1 MPPQQELRHHREQ
14 ARTEERAEAR
24 TEAPRGART
33 GAREQG
39 RAQAR
44 EEARADAEEPP
55 EDLPAATRAEA
66 PAAASADAREDAR
79 EHPREEVRE
88 EAPPAPRTSSR
99 GADTRALT
107 QVLFGELKGLE
118 PGTREHHRV
127 RGALIEANLPLVRY
141 AAARFRSRNEPM
153 EDVVQV
159 GTIGLINA
167 IDRFDPERG
176 VQFPTFAMPTVVGEI
191 KRYFRDNVRTVH
203 VPRRLHELWVQ
214 VNAATEDLT
223 TLHGRTPTTPEIA
236 ERLRIS
242 EDEVLSCIEAGR
254 SYHATS
260 LEAAQEGDGMP
271 GLLDRLGYEDPE
283 LAGVEH
289 RDLVRHLLV
298 QLPEREQRI
307 LLLRYYNNLTQ
318 SQISAELGV
327 SQMHVSRLLAR
338 SFARLRS
345 ANRIEA

>member
-1 MPPQQELRHHREQ
+1 MPPQQDPSQ
-14 ARTEERAEAR
+14 DAPQEAAHD
-24 TEAPRGART
+24 APR
-33 GAREQG
+33 
-39 RAQAR
+39 
-44 EEARADAEEPP
+44 EPP
-55 EDLPAATRAEA
+55 HDTGRTPHDAGRTPHDTGRSPHDSQVPAQHDA
-66 PAAASADAREDAR
+66 PQE
-79 EHPREEVRE
+79 P
-88 EAPPAPRTSSR
+88 PPAPAPQRPQSR

-107 QVLFGELKGLE
+107 QVLFGQLKGLQ
-118 PGTREHHRV
+118 PGTGEHHRV

-153 EDVVQV
+153 EDVIQV

-167 IDRFDPERG
+167 IDRFDPDRG

-223 TLHGRTPTTPEIA
+223 TLHGRTPTTAEIA
-236 ERLRIS
+236 ERLRIT

-260 LEAAQEGDGMP
+260 LEAAQEGDGLP

>member
-1 MPPQQELRHHREQ
+1 MELTVLASTAPQAPSPQ
-14 ARTEERAEAR
+14 APSPQ
-24 TEAPRGART
+24 APSPQASPSQT
-33 GAREQG
+33 PSPQTQAAP
-39 RAQAR
+39 AQAPSP
-44 EEARADAEEPP
+44 EA
-55 EDLPAATRAEA
+55 A
-66 PAAASADAREDAR
+66 PAAAQR
-79 EHPREEVRE
+79 
-88 EAPPAPRTSSR
+88 SSR

-107 QVLFGELKGLE
+107 QVLFAQLKELQ
-118 PGTREHHRV
+118 PGTPEHDRV

-167 IDRFDPERG
+167 IDRFDPDRG

-214 VNAATEDLT
+214 VNSATEDLT
-223 TLHGRTPTTPEIA
+223 TSFGRTPTTSEIA
-236 ERLRIS
+236 ARLRIT

-271 GLLDRLGYEDPE
+271 GLLDRLGYEDPA
-283 LAGVEH
+283 LDGVEH

-307 LLLRYYNNLTQ
+307 LLLRYYSNLTQ

-338 SFARLRS
+338 SFQRLRS
-345 ANRIEA
+345 ANRIDA

>member
-1 MPPQQELRHHREQ
+1 MTDELTDEEVALTVSASTAPPQ
-14 ARTEERAEAR
+14 EA
-24 TEAPRGART
+24 T
-33 GAREQG
+33 ARE
-39 RAQAR
+39 
-44 EEARADAEEPP
+44 
-55 EDLPAATRAEA
+55 
-66 PAAASADAREDAR
+66 AAAQ
-79 EHPREEVRE
+79 
-88 EAPPAPRTSSR
+88 EAAPQEPAPQRSR

-107 QVLFGELKGLE
+107 QVLFGQLKMME
-118 PGTREHHRV
+118 PGTPEHNRV
-127 RGALIEANLPLVRY
+127 RGALIEANIPLVRY

-167 IDRFDPERG
+167 IDRFDPDRG
-176 VQFPTFAMPTVVGEI
+176 VQFPTFAMPTVIGEI

-214 VNAATEDLT
+214 VTGATEDLT
-223 TLHGRTPTTPEIA
+223 TAFGRIPTTGEIA
-236 ERLRIS
+236 EHLRIS
-242 EDEVLSCIEAGR
+242 EEDVLSCIEAGR

-260 LEAAQEGDGMP
+260 LEAAQEGDGLP
-271 GLLDRLGYEDPE
+271 GLVDRLGFEDPA
-283 LAGVEH
+283 LDGVEH

-307 LLLRYYNNLTQ
+307 LLLRYYSNLTQ

-345 ANRIEA
+345 ANRVEA

>member
-1 MPPQQELRHHREQ
+1 VSASTAPPQEAAPQQ
-14 ARTEERAEAR
+14 A
-24 TEAPRGART
+24 AP
-33 GAREQG
+33 
-39 RAQAR
+39 AQA
-44 EEARADAEEPP
+44 APP
-55 EDLPAATRAEA
+55 Q
-66 PAAASADAREDAR
+66 AAAQEAT
-79 EHPREEVRE
+79 PLEV
-88 EAPPAPRTSSR
+88 APQEPAPQRSR
-99 GADTRALT
+99 GTDTRALT
-107 QVLFGELKGLE
+107 QVLFGQLKVLD
-118 PGTREHHRV
+118 PGTPEHNRV

-167 IDRFDPERG
+167 IDRFDPDRG
-176 VQFPTFAMPTVVGEI
+176 VQFPTFAMPTVIGEI

-214 VNAATEDLT
+214 VNGATEDLT
-223 TLHGRTPTTPEIA
+223 TAFGRTPTTAEIA

-242 EDEVLSCIEAGR
+242 EDDVLSCIEAGR

-260 LEAAQEGDGMP
+260 LEAAQEGDGLP
-271 GLLDRLGYEDPE
+271 GLVDRLGYEDPA
-283 LAGVEH
+283 LDGVEH

-307 LLLRYYNNLTQ
+307 LLLRYYSNLTQ